1 MGRKFED
8 VVDMLD
14 YEELMKFKKDI
25 DTGALAVKRLI
36 ELRIKR
42 TLKEHDKICAVCF
55 SELNFYAVNN
65 YTLIFGPADF
75 KKKASFCGLDC
86 LGHFVIQLRSLKQS
100 ERKVNSENA

>member
-25 DTGALAVKRLI
+25 DQGAVTVKRLL
-36 ELRIKR
+36 EFKIKKK
-42 TLKEHDKICAVCF
+42 LKEHDKICAVCY

-65 YTLIFGPADF
+65 YTLVFGPDDF

-86 LGHFVIQLRSLKQS
+86 LGHFVMQLRSLKQS
-100 ERKVNSENA
+100 ERKVNQENA